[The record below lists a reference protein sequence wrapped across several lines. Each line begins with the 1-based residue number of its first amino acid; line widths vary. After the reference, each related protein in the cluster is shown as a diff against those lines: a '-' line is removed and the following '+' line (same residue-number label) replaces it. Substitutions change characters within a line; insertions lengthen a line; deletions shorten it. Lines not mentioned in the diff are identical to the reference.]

1 MANDKFEL
9 LSEDTAYDGFNS
21 IEILNFKYRK
31 FNGGQSNVIERE
43 LFRRKSYV
51 GVLLYDPKRQE
62 VILIEQFRIGPMVN
76 NEHPWLLEIVAGMVD
91 DEENNE
97 QAVMR
102 EAIEEAN
109 CTITKLIP
117 IDQYYLTP
125 GSSNETLTL
134 YCGITDTSKA
144 GGIYGLATEDEDIK
158 VHVISFDA
166 VISMLKNNEIKNAST
181 IIAVQWLALNY
192 HILSLD

>member
-21 IEILNFKYRK
+21 IEILNFKYQK

-76 NEHPWLLEIVAGMVD
+76 NDHPWMLEIVAGCVD
-91 DEENNE
+91 EDESKE
-97 QAVMR
+97 QAALR
-102 EAIEEAN
+102 EAVEEAN
-109 CTITKLIP
+109 CNIIKLIP
-117 IDQYYLTP
+117 ISEYYLTP
-125 GSSNETLTL
+125 GSSNEILTL
-134 YCGITDTSKA
+134 YCGITNTINA
-144 GGIYGLATEDEDIK
+144 GGIHGLAIEDEDIK
-158 VHVISFDA
+158 VHVLSFDT
-166 VISMLKNNEIKNAST
+166 VMQKLNQGEIKNAST
-181 IIAVQWLALNY
+181 LVALQWLALN
-192 HILSLD
+192 HHLFS